1 VTENGAAFK
10 DTVVDGA
17 VDDPDRENYL
27 RSHIAAT
34 WQARQQ
40 GVPVT
45 AYFAWSL
52 MDNFEWASGYAK
64 RFGLVYV
71 DYATQERI
79 PKRSAQWYARFLTA

>member
-1 VTENGAAFK
+1 
-10 DTVVDGA
+10 
-17 VDDPDRENYL
+17 
-27 RSHIAAT
+27 
-34 WQARQQ
+34 
-40 GVPVT
+40 
-45 AYFAWSL
+45 